1 MSSRLGGLR
10 GAFAHLSSTQDT
22 PQRYIIVVSPSPPSG
37 LARRAFIRR
46 FPCSALARTELRD
59 ELLRCSA
66 WARSTACPKGGRGL
80 LYNISTNM
88 ILFLPKCYIT
98 SAPIL
103 YNIPR
108 DIILLFSLPPSCQL
122 RLTRVAPPSRIAG
135 LRWRRVAKGCSLS
148 FGRPVHR
155 SLGLQP
161 RMSLG
166 RRLFCVVQKFDTRK
180 MLLVKNIYR
189 NFAP

>member
-37 LARRAFIRR
+37 LARRAFVRR

-59 ELLRCSA
+59 ELLRCSPL
-66 WARSTACPKGGRGL
+66 ARSTACPKEGHDL
-80 LYNISTNM
+80 LYNILTNM
-88 ILFLPKCYIT
+88 ILFLTKCYIT

-103 YNIPR
+103 YNIPW

-122 RLTRVAPPSRIAG
+122 RFTPHALRRHQPPSAASAWEKR
-135 LRWRRVAKGCSLS
+135 AK
-148 FGRPVHR
+148 
-155 SLGLQP
+155 
-161 RMSLG
+161 
-166 RRLFCVVQKFDTRK
+166 TRGK
-180 MLLVKNIYR
+180 SVEKHKAER
-189 NFAP
+189 AV

>member
-37 LARRAFIRR
+37 LALRAFVRLC
-46 FPCSALARTELRD
+46 PCSALACAELRN
-59 ELLRCSA
+59 ELLCCSA
-66 WARSTACPKGGRGL
+66 WARSRLRAKGQQNF

-88 ILFLPKCYIT
+88 ILLSTKCYIT

-122 RLTRVAPPSRIAG
+122 RLTHVTLRWHQPPSAASAWEKR
-135 LRWRRVAKGCSLS
+135 AK
-148 FGRPVHR
+148 
-155 SLGLQP
+155 
-161 RMSLG
+161 
-166 RRLFCVVQKFDTRK
+166 TRGK
-180 MLLVKNIYR
+180 SVEKHKAER
-189 NFAP
+189 AV